1 MSDLPVIDGQCSR
14 LFSMLVLA
22 VGKFI
27 APYLPEAMFQA
38 LGFVGSFFVITLL
51 FAMMFKW
58 LPTPHRLARRLARS
72 DPDRGAVEL
81 GNFVIGVYIGEQ
93 ALESTYGAAA
103 SMW

>member
-1 MSDLPVIDGQCSR
+1 
-14 LFSMLVLA
+14 MLASA

-58 LPTPHRLARRLARS
+58 LP
-72 DPDRGAVEL
+72 D
-81 GNFVIGVYIGEQ
+81 
-93 ALESTYGAAA
+93 AA
-103 SMW
+103 SPGATSGSERS